1 MIKNL
6 WPTWVMFFMFSFVTS
21 SRLNIFCN
29 VLLYCYCLLHLIS
42 SFSLNRSLLIPFAY
56 VSVEWIDCF
65 ILSLFELKAI
75 LTIFSIKTLCFSL
88 LNLCCVFNINWL
100 FFTNS
105 LSSFLRLSLPIL
117 FFLDDSFYFQV
128 ELLLNSFY
136 HFPI

>member
-6 WPTWVMFFMFSFVTS
+6 WPTWVIFFMFSFVTS

-29 VLLYCYCLLHLIS
+29 VLLYCYCLLHLTS
-42 SFSLNRSLLIPFAY
+42 SFSLNRSLLIPYAY
-56 VSVEWIDCF
+56 VSIKWTDWF

-88 LNLCCVFNINWL
+88 LNLCCAFNINW
-100 FFTNS
+100 FNFVNS

-117 FFLDDSFYFQV
+117 LILDDSFFFQV
-128 ELLLNSFY
+128 ELLLNSFH